1 MRINM
6 KKIISIFL
14 TAVMMMSFAACDA
27 KNENSNQQAAVQ
39 EQTAQDVELLQFT
52 EVDPS
57 EEIVVMQT
65 NQGVIKIRLFPQ
77 HAPKAVENFVT
88 HINNGYY
95 DGVTFHRV
103 IDGFM
108 IQGGDAQGTG
118 AGGES
123 IWGEAF
129 EDEFNIGLRNF
140 RGALSMA
147 NSGPNTNG
155 SQFFIVQSP
164 FVNPEAIS
172 NSVLASGETG
182 AKWSDNIIEKYK
194 EVGGTPHL
202 DYVHTVF
209 GQVVEGMETVDA
221 IAALGMDNMGTPAE
235 KVIIEKVTMVPA
247 SEALAKEETSEESVE
262 TDIEEQAA
270 EVSENTEEK

>member
-1 MRINM
+1 M

-14 TAVMMMSFAACDA
+14 TAVMMMSFAACGA
-27 KNENSNQQAAVQ
+27 KNESSNQQAASQ
-39 EQTAQDVELLQFT
+39 EQSIQEVELLQFT
-52 EVDPS
+52 EVDPN

-108 IQGGDAQGTG
+108 IQGGDPQGTG

-155 SQFFIVQSP
+155 SQFFIVQAP
-164 FVNPEAIS
+164 YVNPEAIS
-172 NSVLASGETG
+172 NSVFSSGETG

-209 GQVVEGMETVDA
+209 GHVVEGMDTVDT
-221 IAALGMDNMGTPAE
+221 IAALGMDMMGTPSE
-235 KVIIEKVTMVPA
+235 EVIIEKVTMVPA
-247 SEALAKEETSEESVE
+247 SEALAELAASEEAAAADSS
-262 TDIEEQAA
+262 EQTA
-270 EVSENTEEK
+270 EASEITEEK